1 MSFREV
7 RVHEIREVLRL
18 WLRGEGQRSV
28 ARHSAVDRKTVR
40 RYVEAA
46 VDCGLARD
54 GGESQLS
61 DELIGQVCERVR
73 PHRADGHGHA
83 WATLRANHD
92 QLEAWLVKEGLTV
105 VKAHDLLARRGVV
118 VPQRTLHRYAL
129 EVLDV
134 GRSARATTV
143 RVADGEPGSE
153 LQVDFGKMGLVP
165 DPTTGRRR
173 VVWALIFTA
182 SYSRHC
188 FVWLS
193 FRQTT
198 EAVIAGFEAAWA
210 FFGGVFAVVIPD
222 NTSAIVE
229 EADKLDPRFNRA
241 FVEYAQSR
249 GFLIDPAR
257 VRKPTD
263 KPRVE
268 RVVSFTRSSMF
279 AGESFVDLDHAQRHA
294 EAWCRTRAGLRIHG
308 TIQCRPAELF
318 ALKERPRLQ
327 PAPATPYD
335 LPLYATAKVHR
346 DHHIEV
352 AKALYSIPG
361 NLIGCRVDVRADR
374 ALVRVFYRAQL
385 VKVHPRKPPGGRS
398 TDPADLPAEKTTYA
412 LRDIE
417 HLKRMAAAHGPCIGA
432 YAAAVVDHPLPWTK
446 MRQAYALLGLV
457 KRWGAERVEAA
468 CARALDAEAV
478 NVALI
483 GRMIE
488 RATETE
494 ATTTAAPAPA
504 SRPARFER
512 DGAHFATAT
521 QKKRSSP
528 PPADDGAEQRDMHG
542 GAA

>member
-1 MSFREV
+1 MHEV
-7 RVHEIREVLRL
+7 REVLRV
-18 WLRGEGQRSV
+18 WLRGEGQRSA
-28 ARHSAVDRKTVR
+28 ARHAAVDRKTVR

-46 VDCGLARD
+46 VACGLDRD
-54 GGESQLS
+54 GGEGQLS
-61 DELIGQVCERVR
+61 DQLIGQVCERVR
-73 PHRADGHGHA
+73 PHRTDGHGEA
-83 WATLRANHD
+83 WDTLKANHG
-92 QLEAWLVKEGLTV
+92 QLETWLVKEGLTV
-105 VKAHDLLARRGVV
+105 VKAHDLLVRRGVV

-129 EVLDV
+129 EVMGV
-134 GRSARATTV
+134 GRSDRTTTV
-143 RVADGEPGSE
+143 RVADGEPGQE
-153 LQVDFGKMGLVP
+153 LQVDFGKMGLIADP
-165 DPTTGRRR
+165 DSGRRR
-173 VVWALIFTA
+173 VVHALIFTA
-182 SYSRHC
+182 CYSRHC

-210 FFGGVFAVVIPD
+210 FFCGVFAVVIPD

-229 EADKLDPRFNRA
+229 QADRLDPRFNRA
-241 FVEYAQSR
+241 FVEYAQAR

-268 RVVSFTRSSMF
+268 RVVAFTRSSMF
-279 AGESFVDLDHAQRHA
+279 AGETFVDLDHAQRHA
-294 EAWCRTRAGLRIHG
+294 EEWCRNRAGLRTHG
-308 TIQCRPAELF
+308 TTQCRPAELF
-318 ALKERPRLQ
+318 ALEEQPRLA

-335 LPLYATAKVHR
+335 LPIYATAKVHR

-352 AKALYSIPG
+352 AKALYSVPG
-361 NLIGCRVDVRADR
+361 NLIGQRVDVRADR
-374 ALVRVFYRAQL
+374 QLVRVFHRGQL
-385 VKVHPRKPPGGRS
+385 VKLHPRQAPGGRS

-417 HLKRMAAAHGPCIGA
+417 HLKRMAAAHGPAIGA
-432 YAAAVVDHPLPWTK
+432 YAAAVLDHPLPWTK

-478 NVALI
+478 SVPLI

-488 RATETE
+488 RATEGHDVLTR
-494 ATTTAAPAPA
+494 PPQ
-504 SRPARFER
+504 SPGKPARFER
-512 DGAHFATAT
+512 DPQHFATT
-521 QKKRSSP
+521 RTKRDQT
-528 PPADDGAEQRDMHG
+528 PADGLQELGDATG